1 MNKKINHLKFN
12 ELPVYERG
20 RGIKNHLIAS
30 KQIGANSLHSGIT
43 FMPPM
48 TSVPAH
54 SHNAEEQVTV
64 LESTLRIVL
73 NGGSKELICNKY
85 DSSYLSAD
93 VQHQLFNDTDEQL
106 VVMVIYGS
114 SDVNRTFSQTGEV
127 VIIGSEEDQ
136 FTANK

>member
-64 LESTLRIVL
+64 LEGTLRIVL

-85 DSSYLSAD
+85 TKEREM
-93 VQHQLFNDTDEQL
+93 FNHLMKNKEIIDLALEKGA
-106 VVMVIYGS
+106 VKARIIAK
-114 SDVNRTFSQTGEV
+114 EV
-127 VIIGSEEDQ
+127 LRRVRKNIGY
-136 FTANK
+136 

>member
-20 RGIKNHLIAS
+20 RGIKNYLIAS
-30 KQIGANSLHSGIT
+30 KQIGATSLHSGIT
-43 FMPPM
+43 LMPPM
-48 TSVPAH
+48 TSVSAH
-54 SHNAEEQVTV
+54 SHSAEEQVTV
-64 LESTLRIVL
+64 LEGTLRIVL

-85 DSSYLSAD
+85 DSSYLSSD

-136 FTANK
+136 FTADK

>member
-1 MNKKINHLKFN
+1 
-12 ELPVYERG
+12 
-20 RGIKNHLIAS
+20 
-30 KQIGANSLHSGIT
+30 
-43 FMPPM
+43 M

-64 LESTLRIVL
+64 LEGTLRIVL

-85 DSSYLSAD
+85 DSSYLSSD

-136 FTANK
+136 FTADK